1 MAQRAGYTT
10 VTSHRSGETE
20 DATIADI
27 AVATN
32 SGQIKTGSMSR
43 SDRMAKYNQLLRI
56 EEHLGP
62 NAVYPGR
69 SAFYCIK
76 R

>member
-1 MAQRAGYTT
+1 
-10 VTSHRSGETE
+10 
-20 DATIADI
+20 
-27 AVATN
+27 
-32 SGQIKTGSMSR
+32 MSR

-56 EEHLGP
+56 EEHLGA

-69 SAFYCIK
+69 RAFYCIK